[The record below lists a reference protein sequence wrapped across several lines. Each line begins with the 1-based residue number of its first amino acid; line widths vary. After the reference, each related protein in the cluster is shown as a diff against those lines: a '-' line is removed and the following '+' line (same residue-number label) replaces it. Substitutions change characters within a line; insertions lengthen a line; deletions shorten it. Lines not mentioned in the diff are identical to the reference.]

1 MDWIIIGMLIAIG
14 FYLAP
19 IVMAIIVIAIG
30 TVIKVIIEAI
40 NLLRGR

>member
-1 MDWIIIGMLIAIG
+1 MDWIITGMLIAIG
-14 FYLAP
+14 IYLAP
-19 IVMAIIVIAIG
+19 VVIWIILVAIG

>member
-1 MDWIIIGMLIAIG
+1 MDWIITGMLIAIG

-19 IVMAIIVIAIG
+19 IVMGIIVIAIG

>member
-1 MDWIIIGMLIAIG
+1 MDWIITGILIAIG

>member
-1 MDWIIIGMLIAIG
+1 MDWIIIGILIAIG

>member
-1 MDWIIIGMLIAIG
+1 MDWIIVGILIAIG
-14 FYLAP
+14 IYLAP
-19 IVMAIIVIAIG
+19 VVIWIILVAIG